1 MTLKALL
8 SLRGFLFILNF
19 LWHLD
24 LQKPNIPAESSC
36 VCAHFVL
43 EFTGF
48 MFFFFLIAYSIK
60 ILTEIYDVK
69 SLLKQKIEREFNLFI
84 LIREQRDYIK
94 D

>member
-24 LQKPNIPAESSC
+24 LLKPNIPAESSC
-36 VCAHFVL
+36 VCVRTLFL
-43 EFTGF
+43 NLQDLC
-48 MFFFFLIAYSIK
+48 FFFFLSIK
-60 ILTEIYDVK
+60 ILAEIHDVK
-69 SLLKQKIEREFNLFI
+69 SLLKQKIEREFNICI
-84 LIREQRDYIK
+84 LMREQRDYIK